1 FDSLAA
7 FSLIFSFFF
16 SCYVLHQILH
26 SFPTRRSSDLNDGIV
41 TTKWCAV
48 PLTFPRGLPLV
59 FEVVARY
66 FLGKKTGVSSGGTT
80 FKSYSTLKSP
90 SPHLC
95 GDTIARFAV
104 LSTYG
109 LSTLKVIRT
118 S

>member
-1 FDSLAA
+1 
-7 FSLIFSFFF
+7 
-16 SCYVLHQILH
+16 
-26 SFPTRRSSDLNDGIV
+26 
-41 TTKWCAV
+41 
-48 PLTFPRGLPLV
+48 LV

-118 S
+118 SWDAGDHFRCCENRSRCCRLRPVDWRLIWTIRI